1 MSELGAGSPWASRG
15 GRKRDARGGVEV
27 AEEAAAVPTNVLL
40 PLPSSSPGTT
50 RKAGGW
56 RAGRE
61 THPKLGLGLIFRKK
75 GKETVRKGRP
85 PEEV

>member
-1 MSELGAGSPWASRG
+1 MRGAGVE
-15 GRKRDARGGVEV
+15 VEV
-27 AEEAAAVPTNVLL
+27 AEEAAAAPTNMLL
-40 PLPSSSPGTT
+40 LSSPSPGIT

-61 THPKLGLGLIFRKK
+61 THPELGLGLIFRKK
-75 GKETVRKGRP
+75 GKRQSGKGAP